1 MSYEADE
8 RLAYAAWRTE
18 QVGIIDV
25 MPTGLYRAI
34 ADYGTARANL
44 AIKARHGGI
53 GETGQAQEEMTAA
66 WRAVQE
72 EYTLAIRA
80 TKGELCP
87 S

>member
-44 AIKARHGGI
+44 AVKARHGGT
-53 GETGQAQEEMTAA
+53 GETGQAQEEMAAA

-72 EYTLAIRA
+72 EYTLATRGIRE
-80 TKGELCP
+80 G